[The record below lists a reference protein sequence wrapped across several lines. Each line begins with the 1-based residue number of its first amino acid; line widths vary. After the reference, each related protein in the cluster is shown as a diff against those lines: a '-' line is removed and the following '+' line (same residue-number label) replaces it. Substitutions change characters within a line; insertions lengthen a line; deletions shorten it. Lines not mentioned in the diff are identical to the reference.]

1 MILDKDG
8 TADEVASDLPV
19 TLSRRS
25 AAYLQNCAWSAA
37 LSSITGSLIRTL
49 TKYKLNIINQNNIIN
64 NKLNINLTKGKTE
77 QMIVQVKD

>member
-1 MILDKDG
+1 MDDKPSSSQKFKEVQRKLTSCLLTLVILDKDG

-49 TKYKLNIINQNNIIN
+49 TKYK
-64 NKLNINLTKGKTE
+64 
-77 QMIVQVKD
+77 